1 MDKPT
6 ENALAIIGSNQAKPD
21 QPLPLDA
28 PAMESS
34 AEAVTIDL
42 TAIETR
48 IEPPKSETPAQ
59 DQSAPAAPAA
69 SGTQWQKYLP
79 LAASVALALMVGALG
94 GTAATIGL
102 SNDAPAAAN
111 NTAALSEE
119 TRTLRERVV
128 RLSGELATLK
138 TGIETA
144 NRTSSTQLTR
154 IGERLDR
161 AEKAQAE
168 PAARLAKIAE
178 SLDRLERRTASAV
191 PAPAPDVTGSV
202 TSIEKQQAKPPA
214 LEGWRLLD
222 FYAGRA
228 VLESRNGTL
237 FEVGPGSTLPGV
249 GKVETIKRV
258 DGKVVVTTPKGTI
271 TSSLEPPRRNYLTRG
286 Y

>member
-6 ENALAIIGSNQAKPD
+6 ENALTIIGTSKQAKAD

-28 PAMESS
+28 PAMDSS

-42 TAIETR
+42 TAFETR

-59 DQSAPAAPAA
+59 DQSAPAVPAA
-69 SGTQWQKYLP
+69 SGVPWQKYFP
-79 LAASVALALMVGALG
+79 LAASVALALVVGALG

-111 NTAALSEE
+111 TVLSDE

-128 RLSGELATLK
+128 RLSGELTALK

-144 NRTSSTQLTR
+144 NRNSTTQLTR

-161 AEKAQAE
+161 AEKAQAD
-168 PAARLAKIAE
+168 PAAKLAKIAE
-178 SLDRLERRTASAV
+178 SLDRLERRTASAA
-191 PAPAPDVTGSV
+191 APSPDVTGSV
-202 TSIEKQQAKPPA
+202 TSIEKQQAKPPV

-249 GKVETIKRV
+249 GKIETIKRI
-258 DGKVVVTTPKGTI
+258 DGKVVIATPKGTI
-271 TSSLEPPRRNYLTRG
+271 TSSLEPPRRSPHLLPPG